1 MESMLTDPIVALATP
16 PGRSA
21 VAVVRV
27 SGDGALDVVE
37 RVVPGLPG
45 LAPRVATL
53 ARFVAADGS
62 LIDRGL
68 ATVFRAPA
76 SFTGEDLVELSCHG
90 GLATPAR
97 LLAALQRAGARP
109 ATAGE
114 FTRRAVLNGKLG
126 LLEAEAIAD
135 LVDSRAPM
143 QARAALDQ
151 LDGGLRRR
159 LEALRERAVELQAL
173 LTYQIDFPDED
184 DGPVP
189 IEALRAAHGAL
200 LDDVRRLLA
209 TAPGAERLRAGALVV
224 LAGRPNAGKSSLF
237 NALLGAERT
246 LVTELP
252 GTTRDAVEAGTTCEG
267 WPIRL
272 VDTAGLHAPEARLD
286 QLGVEVSRRYLGAAD
301 LVLLCVEGERALE
314 GEERDIARDARALV
328 VRTKADLAPAVTR
341 ADALHV
347 SAVTGEGLEALRL
360 AIAARTFGA
369 GGDALEPTLLRE
381 RHRDALGRADDE
393 LVAAAGHLGARGD
406 ALLASHHLRMATGHL
421 EELIGAVVADDVL
434 ARVFADFCVGK

>member
-1 MESMLTDPIVALATP
+1 MLNDPIVALATP

-27 SGDGALDVVE
+27 SGDGALEVAD

-45 LAPRVATL
+45 FAPRVATL

-369 GGDALEPTLLRE
+369 GGDAMEPTLLRE
-381 RHRDALGRADDE
+381 RHRDALGRAVDE
-393 LVAAAGHLGARGD
+393 LVAASGHLGAPGD

>member
-1 MESMLTDPIVALATP
+1 MLNDVIVALATP

-27 SGDGALDVVE
+27 SGDGALEVAG

-45 LAPRVATL
+45 FAPRVATL
-53 ARFVAADGS
+53 ARFVAVDGA

-97 LLAALQRAGARP
+97 LMTALQGAGARP

-135 LVDSRAPM
+135 LVDSTAPM
-143 QARAALDQ
+143 QAQAALQQ

-159 LEALRERAVELQAL
+159 LETLRDRAIGLQAL

-184 DGPVP
+184 DGPMPAVRV
-189 IEALRAAHGAL
+189 RAAHATL
-200 LDDVRRLLA
+200 LADLEGLLA
-209 TAPGAERLRAGALVV
+209 TAPQAERLRAGALVV

-252 GTTRDAVEAGTTCEG
+252 GTTRDAVEAGTTAEG
-267 WPIRL
+267 WPLRL
-272 VDTAGLHAPEARLD
+272 VDTAGLHEPAERLD
-286 QLGVEVSRRYLGAAD
+286 RLGVEVSRRYLGAAD
-301 LVLLCVEGERALE
+301 LVLLCVEGDRALA
-314 GEERDIARDARALV
+314 GEERAIAADTRTLV
-328 VRTKADLAPAVTR
+328 VRTKSDLGAPVSR
-341 ADALHV
+341 AGEPAV
-347 SAVTGEGLEALRL
+347 SAVTGAGLDALRRE
-360 AIAARTFGA
+360 IAARTFGA
-369 GGDALEPTLLRE
+369 GNAVLDPTLLRE
-381 RHRDALGRADDE
+381 RHRDALARAVAD
-393 LVAAAGHLGARGD
+393 LVEASAHLGEPGD
-406 ALLASHHLRMATGHL
+406 ALLASHHLQMAAGHL

-434 ARVFADFCVGK
+434 ARIFADFCVGK

>member
-1 MESMLTDPIVALATP
+1 MLTDPIVALATP

-27 SGDGALDVVE
+27 SGEGALEVAG
-37 RVVPGLPG
+37 RVVPGLPDF
-45 LAPRVATL
+45 APRLATL
-53 ARFVAADGS
+53 ARFVAADGA

-97 LLAALQRAGARP
+97 LMAALQGAGARP

-159 LEALRERAVELQAL
+159 LESLRERAVELQAL

-189 IEALRAAHGAL
+189 VATLRTRHAAL
-200 LDDVRRLLA
+200 LDEVRRLLA

-224 LAGRPNAGKSSLF
+224 LAGRPNAGKSALF

-246 LVTELP
+246 LVTEVP

-272 VDTAGLHAPEARLD
+272 VDTAGLHAPAARLD

-314 GEERDIARDARALV
+314 GEECDIARDARTLV
-328 VRTKADLAPAVTR
+328 VRTKADLALATAR
-341 ADALHV
+341 ATALQV
-347 SAVTGEGLEALRL
+347 SAVTGEGLDALRL

-369 GGDALEPTLLRE
+369 GADALEPTLLRE
-381 RHRDALGRADDE
+381 RHRVALARAADE
-393 LVAAAGHLGARGD
+393 LVAAAGRMGERGD